1 MDHFLRLNIFRC
13 TSMNMKNLEQNA
25 FKVVKR
31 CFVCLTMLLQKVRAA
46 FCINSQLAPIW
57 RLKNKHYRLIYLQS
71 SCATIIFALA
81 CCAQAMEQLQ
91 TMTSVAET
99 AWWKRIIRS
108 QMSPSPLACKLF
120 LQCGFEPNC
129 SLCLLLFQPFMQSRC
144 CGLSKFPH
152 KSKFFTLC

>member
-1 MDHFLRLNIFRC
+1 MNHFLRLNIFRC
-13 TSMNMKNLEQNA
+13 TYSMKRNNLEQNT

-99 AWWKRIIRS
+99 AWRKRIIRS
-108 QMSPSPLACKLF
+108 QMSPSPGLWALF
-120 LQCGFEPNC
+120 TVWLWTQLQ
-129 SLCLLLFQPFMQSRC
+129 SLFALISAVYAEQMLQP
-144 CGLSKFPH
+144 
-152 KSKFFTLC
+152 

>member
-1 MDHFLRLNIFRC
+1 MFCL
-13 TSMNMKNLEQNA
+13 SYNA
-25 FKVVKR
+25 TTKSY
-31 CFVCLTMLLQKVRAA
+31 RAA

-108 QMSPSPLACKLF
+108 QMSPSPPLACELF
-120 LQCGFEPNC
+120 YNVALNPIAVSVC
-129 SLCLLLFQPFMQSRC
+129 SYFSHLCWADAAALANSLINQSFLHFVKDILPR
-144 CGLSKFPH
+144 FPPK
-152 KSKFFTLC
+152 KSK